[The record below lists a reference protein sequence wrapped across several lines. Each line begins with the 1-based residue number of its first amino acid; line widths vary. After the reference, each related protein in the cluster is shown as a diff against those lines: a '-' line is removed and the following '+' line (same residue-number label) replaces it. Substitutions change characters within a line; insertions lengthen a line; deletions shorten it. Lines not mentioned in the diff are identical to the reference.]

1 MTNLHEEE
9 LQAVSGG
16 TEIPYLVKPGDTIGK
31 LAKRFHC
38 TEEQICRW
46 NKIRLTDPLLVGQ
59 KLVLRF

>member
-1 MTNLHEEE
+1 MKEKNPMPHKSLED
-9 LQAVSGG
+9 
-16 TEIPYLVKPGDTIGK
+16 YLVKPGDTIGK

>member
-1 MTNLHEEE
+1 M
-9 LQAVSGG
+9 QAVSGG